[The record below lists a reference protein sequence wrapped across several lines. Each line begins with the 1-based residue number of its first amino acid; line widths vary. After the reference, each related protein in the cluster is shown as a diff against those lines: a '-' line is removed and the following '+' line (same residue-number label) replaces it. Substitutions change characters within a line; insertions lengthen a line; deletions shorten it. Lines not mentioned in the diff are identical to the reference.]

1 MWLFC
6 YGLLSFAIL
15 GYTTDQSRA
24 MPPKKQGEGALAR
37 YNAKKPTV
45 AFRVHDAGMKD
56 AIYAQAK
63 RKRLSVSAYICG
75 LIAAD
80 LETKPKPK
88 PKPRSKPKP
97 KRDAGK
103 AETSPMDEMD
113 LRVDALLKEMQE
125 RSK

>member
-1 MWLFC
+1 
-6 YGLLSFAIL
+6 
-15 GYTTDQSRA
+15 
-24 MPPKKQGEGALAR
+24 MPPKKRGEGALAR

-45 AFRVHDAGMKD
+45 AFRVHHAGMKD

-75 LIAAD
+75 LIADD
-80 LETKPKPK
+80 LETKPK

>member
-1 MWLFC
+1 
-6 YGLLSFAIL
+6 
-15 GYTTDQSRA
+15 
-24 MPPKKQGEGALAR
+24 MPPKKRGEGALAR

-56 AIYAQAK
+56 AIHAQAK

-88 PKPRSKPKP
+88 PKPKQ

-103 AETSPMDEMD
+103 AATSPMDEMD